1 MDEHILVP
9 FDGSPLSERALERA
23 LDAHEGVADGLVVL
37 GERTVLGDFRERAD
51 RVATVD
57 ASGDPEDALRE
68 AVREFW
74 TTRLYRL

>member
-1 MDEHILVP
+1 
-9 FDGSPLSERALERA
+9 
-23 LDAHEGVADGLVVL
+23 EGVADGLVVL